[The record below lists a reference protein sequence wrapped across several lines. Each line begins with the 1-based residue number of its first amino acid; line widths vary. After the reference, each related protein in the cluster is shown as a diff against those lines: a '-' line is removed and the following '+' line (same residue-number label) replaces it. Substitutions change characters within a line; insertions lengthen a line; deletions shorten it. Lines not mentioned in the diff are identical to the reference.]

1 MRLSGTESFKQLL
14 QLLLHKVPKRILQ
27 PPIQKK
33 EALIWLK
40 RRGTISDLEPRTYW
54 RELWWFGW
62 VLSWRWKQTCHKG
75 AFRSTQK
82 CLMFSNNVVLVLVQE
97 LFCLISDLNIMSSLS
112 ACIFKTKTITSC
124 FLGLNFMTY
133 TSLKR
138 KDTNKAYLHHQR
150 NGKLWS
156 HYAIILVWWSDYDFW
171 MSGIAFGQMSH
182 ALILETYYRT
192 HNLAISQP
200 NSLFINFYGMI

>member
-1 MRLSGTESFKQLL
+1 MIWMSPQLKVETNL
-14 QLLLHKVPKRILQ
+14 PQRSISKHSKVPDVQQQRSPCSCPGI
-27 PPIQKK
+27 
-33 EALIWLK
+33 
-40 RRGTISDLEPRTYW
+40 
-54 RELWWFGW
+54 
-62 VLSWRWKQTCHKG
+62 VLFDKWPEHHVKFSVH
-75 AFRSTQK
+75 AF
-82 CLMFSNNVVLVLVQE
+82 L
-97 LFCLISDLNIMSSLS
+97 
-112 ACIFKTKTITSC
+112 KTKTITSC

-133 TSLKR
+133 TSLKK